1 MEQLTG
7 KQDCKL
13 TVTGKDVEQCEK
25 YLAWNTHGFD
35 IDDDWGM
42 TPVSKTPEATPSVDP
57 KLVENSN
64 LEIAKVKGDVSD
76 IKSMMN
82 EIMQI
87 VAEKDTVTKT
97 VTDEDTKKRFSDIEK
112 IILPFLYNLQKSDEP
127 YIHWPNRG
135 PIIKA
140 QIEKILKLTRN

>member
-1 MEQLTG
+1 MAN
-7 KQDCKL
+7 
-13 TVTGKDVEQCEK
+13 KDIPD
-25 YLAWNTHGFD
+25 YMRGFD
-35 IDDDWGM
+35 LQDDWGM
-42 TPVSKTPEATPSVDP
+42 TPVSSTPEEKPSVDP
-57 KLVENSN
+57 KVVEDSK
-64 LEIAKVKGDVSD
+64 LEISKVKSDVGD

>member
-1 MEQLTG
+1 MA
-7 KQDCKL
+7 D
-13 TVTGKDVEQCEK
+13 DIPDFMR
-25 YLAWNTHGFD
+25 GFD
-35 IDDDWGM
+35 LDDDWGM
-42 TPVSKTPEATPSVDP
+42 TPVSSTPEDKPSVDP
-57 KLVENSN
+57 KVVEDSK
-64 LEIAKVKGDVSD
+64 LEISKVKSDVGD

>member
-1 MEQLTG
+1 MAS
-7 KQDCKL
+7 
-13 TVTGKDVEQCEK
+13 KDIPDFMR
-25 YLAWNTHGFD
+25 GFD
-35 IDDDWGM
+35 TTDDWGM
-42 TPVSKTPEATPSVDP
+42 VPVSSTPKAEPSVDP

-64 LEIAKVKGDVSD
+64 LETAKVKSDVGD

-87 VAEKDTVTKT
+87 VADKETVTKT
-97 VTDEDTKKRFSDIEK
+97 VTDEDTKKRFTDLEK

-140 QIEKILKLTRN
+140 QIEKILKLTRG

>member
-1 MEQLTG
+1 MAN
-7 KQDCKL
+7 
-13 TVTGKDVEQCEK
+13 KDIPD
-25 YLAWNTHGFD
+25 YMRGFD
-35 IDDDWGM
+35 LQDDWGM
-42 TPVSKTPEATPSVDP
+42 TPVSKTPESTPSVDP
-57 KLVENSN
+57 KVVEDSK
-64 LEIAKVKGDVSD
+64 LEISKVKSDVGD

-87 VAEKDTVTKT
+87 VAEKETVTKT
-97 VTDEDTKKRFSDIEK
+97 VTNEDTKKRFTDIEK

>member
-1 MEQLTG
+1 MADIPDYMRDFDMD
-7 KQDCKL
+7 QD
-13 TVTGKDVEQCEK
+13 
-25 YLAWNTHGFD
+25 YGF
-35 IDDDWGM
+35 
-42 TPVSKTPEATPSVDP
+42 TPVSSKPKTESTPAIDP

-64 LEIAKVKGDVSD
+64 LEIAKVKDDVSS

-87 VAEKDTVTKT
+87 VAEKETINKEVSDADVL
-97 VTDEDTKKRFSDIEK
+97 KRFKEIEK
-112 IILPFLYNLQKSDEP
+112 VILPFLYNLSKSDEP

-140 QIEKILKLTRN
+140 QIEKILQLTRG

>member
-1 MEQLTG
+1 MAT
-7 KQDCKL
+7 
-13 TVTGKDVEQCEK
+13 KDIPD
-25 YLAWNTHGFD
+25 YMRGFD
-35 IDDDWGM
+35 LQDDWGM
-42 TPVSKTPEATPSVDP
+42 TPVSATPEAKPSVDP
-57 KLVENSN
+57 KVVEDSK
-64 LEIAKVKGDVSD
+64 LEISKVKSDVGD

-87 VAEKDTVTKT
+87 VAEKETVTKT
-97 VTDEDTKKRFSDIEK
+97 LESADVTGRFKDIEK
-112 IILPFLYNLQKSDEP
+112 LILPFLYNLMKSDEP

>member
-1 MEQLTG
+1 MAT
-7 KQDCKL
+7 
-13 TVTGKDVEQCEK
+13 KDIPD
-25 YLAWNTHGFD
+25 YMRGFD
-35 IDDDWGM
+35 LQDDWGM
-42 TPVSKTPEATPSVDP
+42 TPVSATPEAKPSVDP
-57 KLVENSN
+57 KVVEDSK
-64 LEIAKVKGDVSD
+64 LEISKVKSDVGD

-87 VAEKDTVTKT
+87 VADKETVTKT